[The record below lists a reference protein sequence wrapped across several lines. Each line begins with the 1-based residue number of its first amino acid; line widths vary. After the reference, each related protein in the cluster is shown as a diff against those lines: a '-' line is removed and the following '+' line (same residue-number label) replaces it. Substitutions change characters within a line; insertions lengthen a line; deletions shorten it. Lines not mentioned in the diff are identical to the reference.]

1 MKTSVV
7 ALGLCILLGGL
18 LLMAAPAAADDAKAN
33 PEVAGKT
40 DTPSPWYFFLG
51 NINNQPRMKAADRMT
66 DNMLNKPFQ
75 TLAPGLEDVRTFS
88 DQRDEFMI
96 WTPYIGVGRK
106 LSPHWDLFYQAGFSK
121 GSVRSNQTEPS
132 LLLLPLHLDVTIYRS
147 SFFTGLGLAYYP
159 WRLPELRAYA
169 SWRER
174 FKHARPFIVTTLNYN
189 YLTYEAK
196 VKAGPRPLDHL
207 IHTTQKDEWSPFSS
221 GVAVGLDIPL
231 SESTALAVNTQYN
244 MFWDQG
250 SDFSGLGFNIYWKKS
265 F

>member
-1 MKTSVV
+1 MSISAGVSRLC
-7 ALGLCILLGGL
+7 AGLTILLL
-18 LLMAAPAAADDAKAN
+18 AVAPAFAEEAKAK
-33 PEVAGKT
+33 PETTEKAT
-40 DTPSPWYFFLG
+40 PPSPWYFFLG

-75 TLAPGLEDVRTFS
+75 AVAPGLEDVRTFS

-96 WTPYIGVGRK
+96 WTPYVGVGRK
-106 LSPHWDLFYQAGFSK
+106 LSPHWDLFYQMGFSK
-121 GSVRSNQTEPS
+121 GHVRSNQTEPS
-132 LLLLPLHLDVTIYRS
+132 LLLLPVHLDVTIYRS
-147 SFFTGLGLAYYP
+147 SFFTGFGLAYYP

-169 SWRER
+169 SWAQR
-174 FKHARPFIVTTLNYN
+174 FKHAKPFIVTTLNYN

-196 VKAGPRPLDHL
+196 VKAGLRPLDNL

-221 GVAVGLDIPL
+221 GVAIGLDIPL
-231 SESTALAVNTQYN
+231 TEDSALCLNTQYN